1 MRKHKGGKARFDQ
14 SMSFAS
20 VGFKALL
27 DFGVEMCNI
36 QLDIQANVQK
46 ERYGLEIEI
55 WCLPQN
61 RDKSNE
67 IVQGVKGE
75 NVEEDLGSTEKH
87 LN

>member
-1 MRKHKGGKARFDQ
+1 
-14 SMSFAS
+14 
-20 VGFKALL
+20 
-27 DFGVEMCNI
+27 MCNM
-36 QLDIQANVQK
+36 QLDIQANVQE

-55 WCLPQN
+55 WCLPQYI
-61 RDKSNE
+61 DKSNG